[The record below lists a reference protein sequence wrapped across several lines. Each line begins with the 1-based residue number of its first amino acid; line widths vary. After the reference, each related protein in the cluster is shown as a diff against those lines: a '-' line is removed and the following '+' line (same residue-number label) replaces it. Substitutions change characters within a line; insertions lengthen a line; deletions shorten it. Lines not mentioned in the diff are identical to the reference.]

1 MKRLSIL
8 FVALLFVSGCT
19 TTPSAISKGELVDCS
34 SLTVDSTVSGTEL
47 ECLDGSAGITLEALR
62 GPAIVNVW
70 GSWCGPCQEETP
82 LFVDFYSRA
91 KDKVILLGIDVEEAQ
106 VADGRHF
113 VETRGITWPNLYDPD
128 GRTASALGMGVPI
141 TYFVD
146 AQGVTVYKKIGVI
159 TSVQELEILT
169 EKYLGIKV

>member
-1 MKRLSIL
+1 MKRLSVIA
-8 FVALLFVSGCT
+8 FCVLLLAGCT

-34 SLTVDSTVSGTEL
+34 SLVVDSYKSGTQL
-47 ECLDGSAGITLEALR
+47 DCLDGSAGVTLEALR

-70 GSWCGPCQEETP
+70 GSWCGPCQDEIP
-82 LFVDFYSRA
+82 LFVDFYSKA
-91 KDKVILLGIDVEEAQ
+91 KDKLVMLGIDVEEAN

-159 TSVQELEILT
+159 TSVQELEMLT

>member
-34 SLTVDSTVSGTEL
+34 SLSVDSTIMGTQL
-47 ECLDGSAGITLEALR
+47 DCLDGSTGIVLEALR

-70 GSWCGPCQEETP
+70 GSWCGPCQEEIP

-91 KDKVILLGIDVEEAQ
+91 KDKVTLLGIDVEEAQ
-106 VADGRHF
+106 VSDGRHF
-113 VETRGITWPNLYDPD
+113 VQTRGITWPNLYDKD
-128 GRTASALGMGVPI
+128 GRTASIIGPGVPV

-146 AQGVTVYKKIGVI
+146 AQGATVYTKIGVI
-159 TSVQELEILT
+159 TSVQELEMLT

>member
-1 MKRLSIL
+1 MKRLLAIAVS
-8 FVALLFVSGCT
+8 VLLLAGCT

-34 SLTVDSTVSGTEL
+34 SLSVDRTITGTQL
-47 ECLDGSAGITLEALR
+47 DCLDGSAGINLEALR

-70 GSWCGPCQEETP
+70 GSWCGPCQDEIP

-91 KDKVILLGIDVEEAQ
+91 KTKVTLLGIDVEEAQ

-113 VETRGITWPNLYDPD
+113 VETHGMTWPNLFDPD

-141 TYFVD
+141 TFFVD
-146 AQGVTVYKKIGVI
+146 AQGVTTYKKIGVI
-159 TSVQELEILT
+159 TSVQELEMLT
-169 EKYLGIKV
+169 QKYLGISI

>member
-1 MKRLSIL
+1 MKRLLAMAVS
-8 FVALLFVSGCT
+8 VLLLAGCT

-34 SLTVDSTVSGTEL
+34 SLSVDRTITGTQL
-47 ECLDGSAGITLEALR
+47 DCLDGSAGINLEALR

-70 GSWCGPCQEETP
+70 GSWCGPCQDEIP

-91 KDKVILLGIDVEEAQ
+91 KTKVTLLGIDVEEAQ

-113 VETRGITWPNLYDPD
+113 VETHGMTWPNLFDPD

-146 AQGVTVYKKIGVI
+146 AQGVTTYKKIGVI
-159 TSVQELEILT
+159 TSVQELEMLT
-169 EKYLGIKV
+169 QKYLGISI

>member
-70 GSWCGPCQEETP
+70 GSWCGPCQDEIP
-82 LFVDFYSRA
+82 LLVDFYSKA
-91 KDKVILLGIDVEEAQ
+91 KDKLVLLGIDVEEAQ

-169 EKYLGIKV
+169 EKYLGIKI

>member
-1 MKRLSIL
+1 MKRFLAITVS
-8 FVALLFVSGCT
+8 ALLLAGCT
-19 TTPSAISKGELVDCS
+19 TTPSAISKGELVNCS
-34 SLTVDSTVSGTEL
+34 SLSVETSISGTQL
-47 ECLDGSAGITLEALR
+47 DCLDGSAGINLEALR

-70 GSWCGPCQEETP
+70 GSWCGPCQDEIP

-91 KDKVILLGIDVEEAQ
+91 KEKVVLLGIDVEEAQ

-113 VETRGITWPNLYDPD
+113 VQTHGMTWPNLFDPD

-146 AQGVTVYKKIGVI
+146 AQGVTTYKKIGVI
-159 TSVQELEILT
+159 TSVQELEMLT
-169 EKYLGIKV
+169 QKYLGISI

>member
-1 MKRLSIL
+1 MKHLSLIL
-8 FVALLFVSGCT
+8 ICALLLSGCT
-19 TTPSAISKGELVDCS
+19 TTSSAISKGELVDCS
-34 SLTVDSTVSGTEL
+34 SLVVDPTVKGTEL

-70 GSWCGPCQEETP
+70 GSWCGPCKEEMP
-82 LFVDFYSRA
+82 LFVEFYAKA
-91 KDKVILLGIDVEEAQ
+91 KDKLTLLGIDVEEAK
-106 VADGRHF
+106 VFDGRHF

-159 TSVQELEILT
+159 TSVQELEMLT
-169 EKYLGIKV
+169 EKFLRIKV

>member
-1 MKRLSIL
+1 MKRLATL
-8 FVALLFVSGCT
+8 FVVLLFVSGCT

-34 SLTVDSTVSGTEL
+34 SLSVDSTVTGTQL
-47 ECLDGSAGITLEALR
+47 DCLDGSTGIVLEALR

-70 GSWCGPCQEETP
+70 GSWCGPCKEEMP
-82 LFVDFYSRA
+82 LFVEFYSKA
-91 KDKVILLGIDVEEAQ
+91 KEKLVLLGIDVEEAQ

-159 TSVQELEILT
+159 TSVQELEMLT

>member
-70 GSWCGPCQEETP
+70 GSWCGPCKAEMP
-82 LFVDFYSRA
+82 LFVEFYGRA

-146 AQGVTVYKKIGVI
+146 AQGVIVYKKIGVI
-159 TSVQELEILT
+159 TSVQELEMLT
-169 EKYLGIKV
+169 EKYLGIKI

>member
-70 GSWCGPCQEETP
+70 GSWCGPCKEEMP
-82 LFVDFYSRA
+82 LFVEFYGRA

-146 AQGVTVYKKIGVI
+146 AQGLNVFKKIGVI
-159 TSVQELEILT
+159 TSVQELEMLT
-169 EKYLGIKV
+169 EKYLGIKI

>member
-1 MKRLSIL
+1 MKRLAIL
-8 FVALLFVSGCT
+8 FVALLFVSACT

-34 SLTVDSTVSGTEL
+34 TLTVDSTVTGTQL
-47 ECLDGSAGITLEALR
+47 DCLDGSAGITLEALR

-70 GSWCGPCQEETP
+70 GSWCGPCQDEIP

-91 KDKVILLGIDVEEAQ
+91 KDRVTLLGIDVEEAQ

-113 VETRGITWPNLYDPD
+113 VQTHGMTWPNVIDPD
-128 GRTASALGMGVPI
+128 GKTAATIGPGVPV

-146 AQGVTVYKKIGVI
+146 AKGATLYTKIGVI
-159 TSVQELEILT
+159 TSVRELEELT
-169 EKYLGIKV
+169 RKYLGISI

>member
-1 MKRLSIL
+1 MKRIL
-8 FVALLFVSGCT
+8 AFTVSVLLLAGCT
-19 TTPSAISKGELVDCS
+19 TTPSAISKGELVNCS
-34 SLTVDSTVSGTEL
+34 SLSVDASISGTQL
-47 ECLDGSAGITLEALR
+47 DCLDGSAGINLESLR

-70 GSWCGPCQEETP
+70 GSWCGPCQDEIP

-91 KDKVILLGIDVEEAQ
+91 KEKVVLLGIDVEEAQ

-113 VETRGITWPNLYDPD
+113 VQTHGMTWPNLFDPD

-146 AQGVTVYKKIGVI
+146 AKGVTTYKKIGVI
-159 TSVQELEILT
+159 SSVQELEMLT
-169 EKYLGIKV
+169 QKYLGISI

>member
-34 SLTVDSTVSGTEL
+34 TLPVDSTVVGTQL
-47 ECLDGSAGITLEALR
+47 DCLDGSAGITLEALR

-70 GSWCGPCQEETP
+70 GSWCGPCKEEMP
-82 LFVDFYSRA
+82 LFVDFYSKA
-91 KDKVILLGIDVEEAQ
+91 KDKVVLLGIDVEEAQ